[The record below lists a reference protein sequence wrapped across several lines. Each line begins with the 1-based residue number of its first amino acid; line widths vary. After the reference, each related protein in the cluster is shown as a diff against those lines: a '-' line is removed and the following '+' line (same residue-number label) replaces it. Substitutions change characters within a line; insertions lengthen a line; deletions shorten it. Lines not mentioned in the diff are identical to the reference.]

1 MAFTRGRCTNVDY
14 CSLAAAKRDIEVKI
28 GEDFICPECAK
39 PLRTP
44 PTREGS
50 GGLNVAIAGG
60 VVGLLLIA
68 GGVYVGYRLNRSA
81 PVQVGSTAPTPTAAT
96 APVAAPPPK
105 VALASPGPPPPPCRR
120 RHPPVRNR

>member
-1 MAFTRGRCTNVDY
+1 MASTPGRCTNVDY

-50 GGLNVAIAGG
+50 GGLNIAIAGS
-60 VVGLLLIA
+60 VVAVLLIC
-68 GGVYVGYRLNRSA
+68 GGVYAGYRLSRA
-81 PVQVGSTAPTPTAAT
+81 GAPTQVAA
-96 APVAAPPPK
+96 APIPAAAAVVAAPLAAPPP
-105 VALASPGPPPPPCRR
+105 VAAAARR
-120 RHPPVRNR
+120 WRPARPARNR